1 MGVEERG
8 WKVKIEALLFKII
21 PELQVHAECI
31 NVSTDFSCLFDIN
44 DDLLHLIQREV
55 SSCPK
60 T

>member
-1 MGVEERG
+1 M
-8 WKVKIEALLFKII
+8 KIEALLFKII